1 MNISYK
7 MNFVRFLDPD
17 IIRLQVPEH
26 KRKKNSKKFKIPKE
40 LKSTNYK
47 TRS

>member
-26 KRKKNSKKFKIPKE
+26 KRKKIPRNLRF
-40 LKSTNYK
+40 LKN
-47 TRS
+47 